1 MFLLSLEDE
10 EGGDGVGGPMLRWHL
25 EIQIQMVWL
34 GLGCHC
40 GLEVQVEN
48 GPSWI
53 VALGQRDATTASES
67 AANAQ
72 LPSLFFDLPTLTSAF
87 AAKGLSACDITVLS
101 GGHNIGQAQCQLFRA
116 RIYNETNIDISFTES
131 RRSIY
136 PSSGGDTN
144 LSPLDSLTPIRFDNK
159 YFSEL
164 VAGRGLLISDQVLFD
179 GGS

>member
-1 MFLLSLEDE
+1 MPQPRQRQEF
-10 EGGDGVGGPMLRWHL
+10 GGGGPTNVEAEVVLGFVHL
-25 EIQIQMVWL
+25 EEEWEKVMDKF
-34 GLGCHC
+34 
-40 GLEVQVEN
+40 E